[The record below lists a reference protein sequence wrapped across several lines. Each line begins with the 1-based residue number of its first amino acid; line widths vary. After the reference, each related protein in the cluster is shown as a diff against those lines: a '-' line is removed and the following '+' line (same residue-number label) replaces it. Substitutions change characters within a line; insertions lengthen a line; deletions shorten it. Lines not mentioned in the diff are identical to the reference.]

1 MPFCPNPDCPHR
13 KTTGKP
19 AEFLEGIT
27 RCSDCGSFL
36 IEEVTEKPDARKFTF
51 SDFQKRLLY
60 TIGLIILT
68 RGLVFIPAP
77 GINFEVLKSLFR
89 ASGGGSN
96 FERISVFALGL
107 MPYLSAYMIIEVLSF
122 FIPPLKSW
130 RAEGYS
136 GRIKIKKVALI
147 ATFLLALVQGYG
159 IAKGLEE
166 MVGSV
171 GGRIVQT
178 PGLSFR
184 LILALTLT
192 TGSFIMIW
200 IAELIT
206 KKGIGHGVSILIFAG
221 YGAKVFSDFPII
233 KMAFHENYQHGSL
246 GYFYLFSIITIALI
260 ALIVLVEK
268 SHRKISIKYDD
279 GVEAYIPLK
288 FTSAGTPP
296 AEWTS
301 TLIMTPVTILQ
312 FIDHP
317 ISQKLSMALL
327 PGNIWYYIANIIGII
342 FLYYLF
348 TSFFYDP
355 KKMATFLKNKSASI
369 VSPPGENEESYID
382 KKLELMVPIA
392 ALYLCLV
399 AFAPNILSRIFYS
412 YLGGIGLITVVA
424 IVLDLLEEM
433 RSRRKGNNFVK
444 VAELHDVPM
453 AGLLK
458 SILEQKSLPCFLRG
472 YYHRALLYFFGPYIE
487 ISVLVPGDKVAE
499 ASEVIQ
505 KYLDPNILTVSLKT

>member
-19 AEFLEGIT
+19 AEFLEGMT
-27 RCSDCGSFL
+27 HCSDCGSVL
-36 IEEVTEKPDARKFTF
+36 VEEVTEKPDTQKFTL
-51 SDFQKRLLY
+51 SDFQKRVLY
-60 TIGLIILT
+60 TIAIILLT
-68 RGLVFIPAP
+68 RVLFLIPAP
-77 GINFEVLKSLFR
+77 GINFQALKSLFQ
-89 ASGGGSN
+89 ASSSGSN
-96 FERISVFALGL
+96 FERLSAFTLGL
-107 MPYLSAYMIIEVLSF
+107 MPYLSAYMIVEILSL

-130 RAEGYS
+130 RAEGYL
-136 GRIKIKKVALI
+136 GRIKIRKVALI

-171 GGRIVQT
+171 GERIVQT

-192 TGSFIMIW
+192 TGTFIMIW

-206 KKGIGHGVSILIFAG
+206 RRGIGHGVSILILAG
-221 YGAKVFSDFPII
+221 DGAKFFSDFSGI
-233 KMAFHENYQHGSL
+233 KMVSHEHSPFE
-246 GYFYLFSIITIALI
+246 YFLLFAIITIAFI
-260 ALIVLVEK
+260 ALIVVMEK
-268 SHRKISIKYDD
+268 SHRKIFVKFND

-288 FTSAGTPP
+288 FTSAGTTP

-301 TLIMTPVTILQ
+301 VLFMAPVTVLQ
-312 FIDHP
+312 FIDYP
-317 ISQKLSMALL
+317 ISQKLSLVLL
-327 PGNIWYYIANIIGII
+327 PGNIWWYIANAFVII

-348 TSFFYDP
+348 TSFFYNP
-355 KKMATFLKNKSASI
+355 KEMVTFLKNRQASI

-382 KKLELMVPIA
+382 KNLEPMVPIA

-399 AFAPNILSRIFYS
+399 IYAPHIILHFLNFP
-412 YLGGIGLITVVA
+412 LGGFALITAVV
-424 IVLDLLEEM
+424 ILLDLMEEV
-433 RSRRKGNNFVK
+433 RLRRKGNNFVK

-458 SILEQKSLPCFLRG
+458 SILRQKEIPCYLRG
-472 YYHRALLYFFGPYIE
+472 YYHRALLYFFGPYLE
-487 ISVLVPGDKVAE
+487 ISVLVPEDRLVE
-499 ASEVIQ
+499 ASEVIK